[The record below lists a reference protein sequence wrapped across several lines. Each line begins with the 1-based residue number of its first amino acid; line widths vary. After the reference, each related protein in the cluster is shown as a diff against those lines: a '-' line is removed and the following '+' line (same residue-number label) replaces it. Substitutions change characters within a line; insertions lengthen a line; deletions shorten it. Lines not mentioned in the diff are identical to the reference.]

1 MADYDLF
8 VIGAGSGG
16 VRGARMAASYGAK
29 VGICEESVVGGT
41 CVVRGCIPKKLFV
54 YSSHVSEDMEDAAG
68 FGWSVDG
75 LKFDWPT
82 LVANK
87 DTEID
92 RLNGLYKQTLANNK
106 VDLFESRGVIED
118 AHTVNLGDRKI
129 TADKILIST
138 GGWPVMPDIPGIE
151 HAISSNE
158 AFHLEQLPKRI
169 VIAGGGYIS
178 VEFAG
183 IFNGL
188 GVDVTQLYRS
198 TQILRGF
205 DWDIRNAVAEEMRKK
220 GIDLRVEAPL
230 IERIEKRDSDLLL
243 TLADGET
250 IETDAVMYAIGRN
263 PNTAGLGLEEVGVAM
278 NDKGAVIVDD
288 DYRTSVDSI
297 FALGDVTDRYQLT
310 PLAIA
315 EAMAFTATQFDNRPT
330 STDYRDIPTAV
341 FCQPPAGTVGL
352 TEEEARETCGE
363 VEIYR
368 SEFRPLKHTLSG
380 SSERTMM
387 KLIVDKASDR
397 VVGAHMVGADAGE
410 IIQGLGIALK
420 CGATKAQFDA
430 TVAVHPT
437 AAEEYVTMRDPV
449 PDSERKAAE

>member
-92 RLNGLYKQTLANNK
+92 RLNGLYKQTLSNNK

-118 AHTVNLGDRKI
+118 AHTVNLGDRKV

-198 TQILRGF
+198 QQILRGF

-297 FALGDVTDRYQLT
+297 FALGDVTDRFQLT
-310 PLAIA
+310 PVAIA

-352 TEEEARETCGE
+352 TEEEARVTCGE

-420 CGATKAQFDA
+420 CGATKAQFDT

-449 PDSERKAAE
+449 PETERKAAE

>member
-1 MADYDLF
+1 VADYDLF

-16 VRGARMAASYGAK
+16 VRSARMAASYGAK

-41 CVVRGCIPKKLFV
+41 CVIRGCIPKKLFV
-54 YSSHVSEDMEDAAG
+54 YSSHVSGDMGDAAG

-87 DTEID
+87 DAEIG
-92 RLNGLYKQTLANNK
+92 RLNGLYKQMLSNSN
-106 VDLFESRGVIED
+106 VDLFESRGVLKD
-118 AHTVNLGDRKI
+118 AHTIDLGDRQI
-129 TADKILIST
+129 SADKILIST

-158 AFHLEQLPKRI
+158 AFHLEHLPKRI
-169 VIAGGGYIS
+169 VIVGGGYIS
-178 VEFAG
+178 VEFSG

-188 GVDVTQLYRS
+188 GSVVTQLYRS
-198 TQILRGF
+198 QQILRGF

-220 GIDLRVEAPL
+220 GINLRVEAPL
-230 IERIEKRDSDLLL
+230 IELIEKRESDLLL
-243 TLADGET
+243 TLASGET
-250 IETDAVMYAIGRN
+250 IEADAVMYAIGRN
-263 PNTAGLGLEEVGVAM
+263 PNSAGLGLEELGVAL

-288 DYRTSVDSI
+288 DYRTSIDSI
-297 FALGDVTDRYQLT
+297 FALGDVTDRFQLT
-310 PLAIA
+310 PVAIA
-315 EAMAFTATQFDNRPT
+315 EAMAFTSTQFDNCPT
-330 STDYRDIPTAV
+330 QTDYRDIPTAV
-341 FCQPPAGTVGL
+341 FCQPPVGSVGL
-352 TEEEARETCGE
+352 NEEEARQIFSS

-368 SEFRPLKHTLSG
+368 SDFRPLKHTLSG
-380 SSERTMM
+380 SDERTMM

-420 CGATKAQFDA
+420 CGATKAQLDA

-437 AAEEYVTMRDPV
+437 AAEEYVTMREPI
-449 PDSERKAAE
+449 PET

>member
-16 VRGARMAASYGAK
+16 VRSARMAASYGAK

-41 CVVRGCIPKKLFV
+41 CVIRGCIPKKLFV
-54 YSSHVSEDMEDAAG
+54 YSSHVSGDMGDAAG

-87 DTEID
+87 DAEIG
-92 RLNGLYKQTLANNK
+92 RLNGLYKQMLSNSN
-106 VDLFESRGVIED
+106 VDLFESRGVLKD
-118 AHTVNLGDRKI
+118 AHTIDLGDRQI
-129 TADKILIST
+129 RADKILIST

-158 AFHLEQLPKRI
+158 AFHLEHLPKRI
-169 VIAGGGYIS
+169 VIVGGGYIS
-178 VEFAG
+178 VEFSG

-188 GVDVTQLYRS
+188 GSVVTQLYRS
-198 TQILRGF
+198 QQILRGF

-220 GIDLRVEAPL
+220 GINLRVEVPL
-230 IERIEKRDSDLLL
+230 IELIEKRESDLLL
-243 TLADGET
+243 TLASGET

-263 PNTAGLGLEEVGVAM
+263 PNSAELGLEELGVAL

-288 DYRTSVDSI
+288 DYRTSIDSI
-297 FALGDVTDRYQLT
+297 FALGDVTDRFQLT
-310 PLAIA
+310 PVAIA
-315 EAMAFTATQFDNRPT
+315 EAMAFTSTQFDNCPT
-330 STDYRDIPTAV
+330 QTDYRDIPTAV
-341 FCQPPAGTVGL
+341 FCQPPVGSVGL
-352 TEEEARETCGE
+352 NEEEARQTFSG

-368 SEFRPLKHTLSG
+368 SDFRPLKHTLSG
-380 SSERTMM
+380 SDERTMM

-420 CGATKAQFDA
+420 CGATKAQLDA

-437 AAEEYVTMRDPV
+437 AAEEYVTMREPI
-449 PDSERKAAE
+449 PET